1 MLKIGIIGIAAVFF
15 AVLLKRDRP
24 ELSMLLSV
32 ACGTIIFAFALERL
46 GTTIEF
52 FKGLLSKLPVEP
64 AFFVTMVKMLGIA
77 YIAEFSSSICKDCGH
92 SAIASQIELFA
103 KRSNCCD
110 VNSGDVLSDRA
121 DWRAVLICKKYI
133 LIIIILAVVFLPQ
146 YFVYAS
152 DTEITDKIEQQMLEK
167 IDMSEIEKYSKDY
180 LPDRLSFS
188 VIVDAILAGDQKAGE
203 KICEYIYELFF
214 YEIAAVKPVII
225 NVLCYT
231 ILFMVFSRLI
241 FWRQD
246 YVYNVSF
253 LFMYASVISMLM
265 ASFFVLSDVA
275 KGCIDVLL
283 TYLTALVPAYATVL
297 LASGKGFSA
306 SGFYMLAF
314 VLIYV
319 VEWLIKLVLIPGIH
333 LFLVLEVLNH
343 VSSEKKLEK
352 LAEFIESAVTKI
364 MKASIKIVAGIG
376 IVQAMIA
383 PAKDK
388 ISESLILKS
397 FQAIPGVGRL
407 GQGAGEIML
416 GCAMLIKNSVG
427 MAAIIV
433 LFFIVLTPLVKTLI
447 FSLMYRLLSAA
458 LQPVSDSRIVDGIEA
473 VARAGNLYYIVIRDA
488 SILFFIVIAIVCAS
502 TSFMGG

>member
-1 MLKIGIIGIAAVFF
+1 
-15 AVLLKRDRP
+15 
-24 ELSMLLSV
+24 
-32 ACGTIIFAFALERL
+32 
-46 GTTIEF
+46 
-52 FKGLLSKLPVEP
+52 
-64 AFFVTMVKMLGIA
+64 
-77 YIAEFSSSICKDCGH
+77 
-92 SAIASQIELFA
+92 
-103 KRSNCCD
+103 
-110 VNSGDVLSDRA
+110 
-121 DWRAVLICKKYI
+121 
-133 LIIIILAVVFLPQ
+133 
-146 YFVYAS
+146 
-152 DTEITDKIEQQMLEK
+152 
-167 IDMSEIEKYSKDY
+167 MSEIEKYSKDY

-188 VIVDAILAGDQKAGE
+188 DIVDAILAGDQKAGE

-231 ILFMVFSRLI
+231 ILFYGVFKAYFLAAGLCIQCKLSV
-241 FWRQD
+241 
-246 YVYNVSF
+246 YVC
-253 LFMYASVISMLM
+253 ISHIN
-265 ASFFVLSDVA
+265 AYGIFFVLSDVA

-433 LFFIVLTPLVKTLI
+433 LF
-447 FSLMYRLLSAA
+447 LL
-458 LQPVSDSRIVDGIEA
+458 
-473 VARAGNLYYIVIRDA
+473 
-488 SILFFIVIAIVCAS
+488 C
-502 TSFMGG
+502 

>member
-1 MLKIGIIGIAAVFF
+1 
-15 AVLLKRDRP
+15 
-24 ELSMLLSV
+24 
-32 ACGTIIFAFALERL
+32 
-46 GTTIEF
+46 
-52 FKGLLSKLPVEP
+52 
-64 AFFVTMVKMLGIA
+64 
-77 YIAEFSSSICKDCGH
+77 
-92 SAIASQIELFA
+92 
-103 KRSNCCD
+103 
-110 VNSGDVLSDRA
+110 
-121 DWRAVLICKKYI
+121 
-133 LIIIILAVVFLPQ
+133 
-146 YFVYAS
+146 
-152 DTEITDKIEQQMLEK
+152 
-167 IDMSEIEKYSKDY
+167 
-180 LPDRLSFS
+180 
-188 VIVDAILAGDQKAGE
+188 
-203 KICEYIYELFF
+203 
-214 YEIAAVKPVII
+214 
-225 NVLCYT
+225 
-231 ILFMVFSRLI
+231 
-241 FWRQD
+241 
-246 YVYNVSF
+246 
-253 LFMYASVISMLM
+253 MYASVISMLM

-297 LASGKGFSA
+297 LTSGKGFSA

-352 LAEFIESAVTKI
+352 LAEFIEAAITKI

-407 GQGAGEIML
+407 GQGAGEILL

-433 LFFIVLTPLVKTLI
+433 LFFIVLTPLVKTLV

-458 LQPVSDSRIVDGIEA
+458 LQPVSDNRIVEGIEA

-502 TSFMGG
+502 TSFIGG

>member
-1 MLKIGIIGIAAVFF
+1 MFCV
-15 AVLLKRDRP
+15 
-24 ELSMLLSV
+24 S
-32 ACGTIIFAFALERL
+32 
-46 GTTIEF
+46 
-52 FKGLLSKLPVEP
+52 
-64 AFFVTMVKMLGIA
+64 
-77 YIAEFSSSICKDCGH
+77 
-92 SAIASQIELFA
+92 
-103 KRSNCCD
+103 
-110 VNSGDVLSDRA
+110 
-121 DWRAVLICKKYI
+121 
-133 LIIIILAVVFLPQ
+133 
-146 YFVYAS
+146 S

-180 LPDRLSFS
+180 LPDRLSFAD
-188 VIVDAILAGDQKAGE
+188 IVDAIKRRE
-203 KICEYIYELFF
+203 IKRRKKSVSIFMSCF
-214 YEIAAVKPVII
+214 YEIAVEVIYKCAVLYDTFYGVFKAYFLAAGLCIQCFCLCMHRLYQCLWHLFLCCLMWQRA
-225 NVLCYT
+225 VLMCFDLSYSACAGNICDST
-231 ILFMVFSRLI
+231 SCVRKRI
-241 FWRQD
+241 FGIR
-246 YVYNVSF
+246 
-253 LFMYASVISMLM
+253 
-265 ASFFVLSDVA
+265 
-275 KGCIDVLL
+275 
-283 TYLTALVPAYATVL
+283 
-297 LASGKGFSA
+297 
-306 SGFYMLAF
+306 FYMLAF

-458 LQPVSDSRIVDGIEA
+458 LQPVSDNRIVEGIEA

>member
-1 MLKIGIIGIAAVFF
+1 M
-15 AVLLKRDRP
+15 
-24 ELSMLLSV
+24 
-32 ACGTIIFAFALERL
+32 
-46 GTTIEF
+46 
-52 FKGLLSKLPVEP
+52 
-64 AFFVTMVKMLGIA
+64 
-77 YIAEFSSSICKDCGH
+77 
-92 SAIASQIELFA
+92 
-103 KRSNCCD
+103 
-110 VNSGDVLSDRA
+110 
-121 DWRAVLICKKYI
+121 
-133 LIIIILAVVFLPQ
+133 FLPQ
-146 YFVYAS
+146 CFVYAS

-188 VIVDAILAGDQKAGE
+188 DIVDAILAGDQKAGE

-416 GCAMLIKNSVG
+416 GCAMLIKTVLVWRRLSCFFYCADPACKNTNLFADVQIAFRCAAASFRQQDCGWHRSRCQGRKSV
-427 MAAIIV
+427 
-433 LFFIVLTPLVKTLI
+433 L
-447 FSLMYRLLSAA
+447 YR
-458 LQPVSDSRIVDGIEA
+458 DKRCI
-473 VARAGNLYYIVIRDA
+473 YIVFYSDCDSMCIYKLYGRL
-488 SILFFIVIAIVCAS
+488 IGHEELFVSGIFFHGNDIFNAKGAVQEV
-502 TSFMGG
+502 F

>member
-1 MLKIGIIGIAAVFF
+1 M
-15 AVLLKRDRP
+15 
-24 ELSMLLSV
+24 
-32 ACGTIIFAFALERL
+32 
-46 GTTIEF
+46 
-52 FKGLLSKLPVEP
+52 
-64 AFFVTMVKMLGIA
+64 
-77 YIAEFSSSICKDCGH
+77 
-92 SAIASQIELFA
+92 
-103 KRSNCCD
+103 
-110 VNSGDVLSDRA
+110 
-121 DWRAVLICKKYI
+121 ICKKYI

-146 YFVYAS
+146 CFVYAS

-188 VIVDAILAGDQKAGE
+188 DIVDAILAGDQKAGE

-416 GCAMLIKNSVG
+416 GCAMLIKNTNLFADVQIAFRCAAAGFRQQDCGGHRSRCQGRKSV
-427 MAAIIV
+427 
-433 LFFIVLTPLVKTLI
+433 L
-447 FSLMYRLLSAA
+447 YR
-458 LQPVSDSRIVDGIEA
+458 DKRCI
-473 VARAGNLYYIVIRDA
+473 YIVFYSDCDSMCIYKLYGRL
-488 SILFFIVIAIVCAS
+488 IGHEELFVSGVFFHGNDIFNAKGAVQEVL
-502 TSFMGG
+502 

>member
-1 MLKIGIIGIAAVFF
+1 M
-15 AVLLKRDRP
+15 
-24 ELSMLLSV
+24 
-32 ACGTIIFAFALERL
+32 
-46 GTTIEF
+46 
-52 FKGLLSKLPVEP
+52 
-64 AFFVTMVKMLGIA
+64 
-77 YIAEFSSSICKDCGH
+77 
-92 SAIASQIELFA
+92 
-103 KRSNCCD
+103 
-110 VNSGDVLSDRA
+110 
-121 DWRAVLICKKYI
+121 ICKKYI

-146 YFVYAS
+146 CFVYAS
-152 DTEITDKIEQQMLEK
+152 DTEVTDKIEQQMLEK

-188 VIVDAILAGDQKAGE
+188 DIVDAILAGNQKAGE

-214 YEIAAVKPVII
+214 YEIAAVRPVII

-333 LFLVLEVLNH
+333 LFLVHEVLNH
-343 VSSEKKLEK
+343 VSSEKK
-352 LAEFIESAVTKI
+352 
-364 MKASIKIVAGIG
+364 
-376 IVQAMIA
+376 
-383 PAKDK
+383 P
-388 ISESLILKS
+388 
-397 FQAIPGVGRL
+397 
-407 GQGAGEIML
+407 
-416 GCAMLIKNSVG
+416 
-427 MAAIIV
+427 
-433 LFFIVLTPLVKTLI
+433 
-447 FSLMYRLLSAA
+447 
-458 LQPVSDSRIVDGIEA
+458 
-473 VARAGNLYYIVIRDA
+473 
-488 SILFFIVIAIVCAS
+488 
-502 TSFMGG
+502 

>member
-1 MLKIGIIGIAAVFF
+1 M
-15 AVLLKRDRP
+15 P
-24 ELSMLLSV
+24 
-32 ACGTIIFAFALERL
+32 
-46 GTTIEF
+46 
-52 FKGLLSKLPVEP
+52 
-64 AFFVTMVKMLGIA
+64 
-77 YIAEFSSSICKDCGH
+77 
-92 SAIASQIELFA
+92 
-103 KRSNCCD
+103 
-110 VNSGDVLSDRA
+110 DRA
-121 DWRAVLICKKYI
+121 DWRAVLICRKYI

-146 YFVYAS
+146 CFVYAS
-152 DTEITDKIEQQMLEK
+152 DTEITDRIEQQMLEK

-188 VIVDAILAGDQKAGE
+188 DIVDAILAGDQKAGE
-203 KICEYIYELFF
+203 KICEYIYE
-214 YEIAAVKPVII
+214 IAAVKPVII

-231 ILFMVFSRLI
+231 IFFMVFSRLI

-352 LAEFIESAVTKI
+352 LAEFIESAVIKI

-447 FSLMYRLLSAA
+447 FSLMYRLLSAT
-458 LQPVSDSRIVDGIEA
+458 LQPVSDNRIVEGIEA

>member
-1 MLKIGIIGIAAVFF
+1 M
-15 AVLLKRDRP
+15 
-24 ELSMLLSV
+24 
-32 ACGTIIFAFALERL
+32 
-46 GTTIEF
+46 
-52 FKGLLSKLPVEP
+52 
-64 AFFVTMVKMLGIA
+64 
-77 YIAEFSSSICKDCGH
+77 
-92 SAIASQIELFA
+92 
-103 KRSNCCD
+103 
-110 VNSGDVLSDRA
+110 SDRA
-121 DWRAVLICKKYI
+121 DWRTVLICRKNI
-133 LIIIILAVVFLPQ
+133 FIIIMLIVMFLPQ
-146 YFVYAS
+146 DCVYAS
-152 DTEITDKIEQQMLEK
+152 DTEITDTIEQQMLEK
-167 IDMSEIEKYSKDY
+167 IDMSDVEKYSKDY

-188 VIVDAILAGDQKAGE
+188 DIVDALLDADQKAGE

-306 SGFYMLAF
+306 SGFYVLAF

-352 LAEFIESAVTKI
+352 LAEFIEAAVTKI

-383 PAKDK
+383 ALYVVLTYITNLLGLASGTIQVRFSEALCILPVFTPA
-388 ISESLILKS
+388 
-397 FQAIPGVGRL
+397 AIPGLFIGCLISNLITGGIIWDIIFGSIATLLGALGTYFLRKKKFVYTLPPVIANIIIVPLVLRYGYGFTTVYKGVDISLLFNAVTVGI
-407 GQGAGEIML
+407 GEIISICVL
-416 GCAMLIKNSVG
+416 GSLLKGILSKYRNV
-427 MAAIIV
+427 
-433 LFFIVLTPLVKTLI
+433 I
-447 FSLMYRLLSAA
+447 FK
-458 LQPVSDSRIVDGIEA
+458 QDEA
-473 VARAGNLYYIVIRDA
+473 
-488 SILFFIVIAIVCAS
+488 
-502 TSFMGG
+502 

>member
-1 MLKIGIIGIAAVFF
+1 M
-15 AVLLKRDRP
+15 
-24 ELSMLLSV
+24 
-32 ACGTIIFAFALERL
+32 
-46 GTTIEF
+46 
-52 FKGLLSKLPVEP
+52 
-64 AFFVTMVKMLGIA
+64 
-77 YIAEFSSSICKDCGH
+77 
-92 SAIASQIELFA
+92 
-103 KRSNCCD
+103 
-110 VNSGDVLSDRA
+110 
-121 DWRAVLICKKYI
+121 
-133 LIIIILAVVFLPQ
+133 FLPQ
-146 YFVYAS
+146 CFVYAS

-188 VIVDAILAGDQKAGE
+188 DIVDAILAGDQKAGE

-319 VEWLIKLVLIPGIH
+319 MEWLIKLVLIPGIH

-407 GQGAGEIML
+407 GQG
-416 GCAMLIKNSVG
+416 VG

>member
-1 MLKIGIIGIAAVFF
+1 M
-15 AVLLKRDRP
+15 P
-24 ELSMLLSV
+24 
-32 ACGTIIFAFALERL
+32 
-46 GTTIEF
+46 
-52 FKGLLSKLPVEP
+52 
-64 AFFVTMVKMLGIA
+64 
-77 YIAEFSSSICKDCGH
+77 
-92 SAIASQIELFA
+92 
-103 KRSNCCD
+103 
-110 VNSGDVLSDRA
+110 DRA

-146 YFVYAS
+146 SFVYAS

-188 VIVDAILAGDQKAGE
+188 DIVDAILAGDQKAGE

-364 MKASIKIVAGIG
+364 MKASIKIV
-376 IVQAMIA
+376 QAMIA

>member
-1 MLKIGIIGIAAVFF
+1 M
-15 AVLLKRDRP
+15 
-24 ELSMLLSV
+24 
-32 ACGTIIFAFALERL
+32 
-46 GTTIEF
+46 
-52 FKGLLSKLPVEP
+52 
-64 AFFVTMVKMLGIA
+64 
-77 YIAEFSSSICKDCGH
+77 
-92 SAIASQIELFA
+92 
-103 KRSNCCD
+103 
-110 VNSGDVLSDRA
+110 
-121 DWRAVLICKKYI
+121 
-133 LIIIILAVVFLPQ
+133 FLPQ
-146 YFVYAS
+146 CFVYAS

-188 VIVDAILAGDQKAGE
+188 DIVDAILAGDQKAGE

-214 YEIAAVKPVII
+214 YEIAAVRPVII

-376 IVQAMIA
+376 IVQAM
-383 PAKDK
+383 
-388 ISESLILKS
+388 
-397 FQAIPGVGRL
+397 
-407 GQGAGEIML
+407 ML
-416 GCAMLIKNSVG
+416 PQRTK
-427 MAAIIV
+427 
-433 LFFIVLTPLVKTLI
+433 
-447 FSLMYRLLSAA
+447 YRKALS
-458 LQPVSDSRIVDGIEA
+458 
-473 VARAGNLYYIVIRDA
+473 
-488 SILFFIVIAIVCAS
+488 
-502 TSFMGG
+502 

>member
-1 MLKIGIIGIAAVFF
+1 MLYDTFYGVFKAYF
-15 AVLLKRDRP
+15 LEAGLCIQCK
-24 ELSMLLSV
+24 LSV
-32 ACGTIIFAFALERL
+32 YVCIGHINAY
-46 GTTIEF
+46 
-52 FKGLLSKLPVEP
+52 
-64 AFFVTMVKMLGIA
+64 GI
-77 YIAEFSSSICKDCGH
+77 
-92 SAIASQIELFA
+92 
-103 KRSNCCD
+103 
-110 VNSGDVLSDRA
+110 
-121 DWRAVLICKKYI
+121 
-133 LIIIILAVVFLPQ
+133 
-146 YFVYAS
+146 
-152 DTEITDKIEQQMLEK
+152 
-167 IDMSEIEKYSKDY
+167 
-180 LPDRLSFS
+180 
-188 VIVDAILAGDQKAGE
+188 
-203 KICEYIYELFF
+203 
-214 YEIAAVKPVII
+214 
-225 NVLCYT
+225 
-231 ILFMVFSRLI
+231 
-241 FWRQD
+241 
-246 YVYNVSF
+246 
-253 LFMYASVISMLM
+253 
-265 ASFFVLSDVA
+265 FFVLSDVA

-416 GCAMLIKNSVG
+416 GCAMLIKT
-427 MAAIIV
+427 V
-433 LFFIVLTPLVKTLI
+433 LVWRRLSCS
-447 FSLMYRLLSAA
+447 FSL
-458 LQPVSDSRIVDGIEA
+458 
-473 VARAGNLYYIVIRDA
+473 
-488 SILFFIVIAIVCAS
+488 C
-502 TSFMGG
+502 

>member
-1 MLKIGIIGIAAVFF
+1 M
-15 AVLLKRDRP
+15 
-24 ELSMLLSV
+24 
-32 ACGTIIFAFALERL
+32 
-46 GTTIEF
+46 
-52 FKGLLSKLPVEP
+52 
-64 AFFVTMVKMLGIA
+64 
-77 YIAEFSSSICKDCGH
+77 
-92 SAIASQIELFA
+92 
-103 KRSNCCD
+103 
-110 VNSGDVLSDRA
+110 
-121 DWRAVLICKKYI
+121 ICKKYI

-188 VIVDAILAGDQKAGE
+188 DIVDAILAGDQKAGE

-416 GCAMLIKNSVG
+416 GCAMLIKTVLVWRRLSCFFHCADPACKNTNFFADVQIAFCCAAAGFRQQDCGGHRSRCQGRKSV
-427 MAAIIV
+427 
-433 LFFIVLTPLVKTLI
+433 L
-447 FSLMYRLLSAA
+447 YR
-458 LQPVSDSRIVDGIEA
+458 DKRCI
-473 VARAGNLYYIVIRDA
+473 YIVFYSDCDSMCIYKLYGRL
-488 SILFFIVIAIVCAS
+488 IGHEELFVSGIFFHGNDIFNAKGAVQEVL
-502 TSFMGG
+502 

>member
-1 MLKIGIIGIAAVFF
+1 
-15 AVLLKRDRP
+15 
-24 ELSMLLSV
+24 
-32 ACGTIIFAFALERL
+32 
-46 GTTIEF
+46 
-52 FKGLLSKLPVEP
+52 
-64 AFFVTMVKMLGIA
+64 
-77 YIAEFSSSICKDCGH
+77 
-92 SAIASQIELFA
+92 
-103 KRSNCCD
+103 
-110 VNSGDVLSDRA
+110 
-121 DWRAVLICKKYI
+121 
-133 LIIIILAVVFLPQ
+133 
-146 YFVYAS
+146 
-152 DTEITDKIEQQMLEK
+152 
-167 IDMSEIEKYSKDY
+167 
-180 LPDRLSFS
+180 
-188 VIVDAILAGDQKAGE
+188 
-203 KICEYIYELFF
+203 
-214 YEIAAVKPVII
+214 
-225 NVLCYT
+225 
-231 ILFMVFSRLI
+231 
-241 FWRQD
+241 
-246 YVYNVSF
+246 
-253 LFMYASVISMLM
+253 
-265 ASFFVLSDVA
+265 
-275 KGCIDVLL
+275 
-283 TYLTALVPAYATVL
+283 VPAYATVL

-388 ISESLILKS
+388 ISESFILKS

-458 LQPVSDSRIVDGIEA
+458 LQPVSDNRIVEGIEA

>member
-1 MLKIGIIGIAAVFF
+1 MLYDTFYGVFKAYFLAAG
-15 AVLLKRDRP
+15 LCIQCK
-24 ELSMLLSV
+24 LSV
-32 ACGTIIFAFALERL
+32 YVCIGYINAY
-46 GTTIEF
+46 
-52 FKGLLSKLPVEP
+52 
-64 AFFVTMVKMLGIA
+64 GI
-77 YIAEFSSSICKDCGH
+77 
-92 SAIASQIELFA
+92 
-103 KRSNCCD
+103 
-110 VNSGDVLSDRA
+110 
-121 DWRAVLICKKYI
+121 
-133 LIIIILAVVFLPQ
+133 
-146 YFVYAS
+146 
-152 DTEITDKIEQQMLEK
+152 
-167 IDMSEIEKYSKDY
+167 
-180 LPDRLSFS
+180 
-188 VIVDAILAGDQKAGE
+188 
-203 KICEYIYELFF
+203 
-214 YEIAAVKPVII
+214 
-225 NVLCYT
+225 
-231 ILFMVFSRLI
+231 
-241 FWRQD
+241 
-246 YVYNVSF
+246 
-253 LFMYASVISMLM
+253 
-265 ASFFVLSDVA
+265 FFVLSDVA

-416 GCAMLIKNSVG
+416 GCAMLIKTVLVWLRLSCFFHCTDPSCKNTDLFADVQIAFRCVAAGFRQQDCGGHRSRCQGRKSV
-427 MAAIIV
+427 
-433 LFFIVLTPLVKTLI
+433 L
-447 FSLMYRLLSAA
+447 YR
-458 LQPVSDSRIVDGIEA
+458 DKRCI
-473 VARAGNLYYIVIRDA
+473 YIV
-488 SILFFIVIAIVCAS
+488 FIVIAIVCAS